1 MSLSAPFIRRPVATF
16 LLTFG
21 ILLGGYVAYRQ
32 LPVASLPAVDFP
44 TVRVYASL
52 PGASPETMAASVAT
66 PLERQLGQIAE
77 VTQLTSSSGLGYTSI
92 SVQFSLD
99 RSVDDAARDVQA
111 AINAAASQLPEDLPN
126 PPRHYKSNPAQ
137 APIMILALTCETL
150 PAGKV
155 YDYADTVVAQKL
167 SQIDGVSEVGISG
180 AEKTAVRVRV
190 KPAALASLG
199 LGLEDIRVA
208 VAQGNSSN
216 PKGSLE
222 GERQS
227 YTIGADDQLFGA
239 DAYRRLIVAYRNG
252 AAVRLGDIAEVVDA
266 TANTRVAG
274 RFNQQRAVIVYVYRQ
289 PGANIVETSDRIRA
303 ATAELAKWLP
313 PAVKIAVLSD
323 RTGTIR
329 AAITDIKYTLTIT
342 IALVVMVMLLFLR
355 RFWATLIPSIT
366 IPVAIAGTC
375 VAMYALHYTLDNLS
389 LMALT
394 IAVGFVVDDA
404 IVMIENVVRHMEAGE
419 TAVAAALKGAR
430 QIGFTVVS
438 ITVSLIAAFIP
449 LLFMGGYL
457 GRFFREFSVTLTAA
471 IAISG
476 VVSLTLTPAMCG
488 KFLRR
493 DESRPD
499 NAFQRACERGLAA
512 MRRLYEYGLRAALA
526 HRLAMLLATLAIC
539 AATVWLYRIVPK
551 GFFPPQETGI
561 IRGITDAAQDISFAA
576 MLDRQTAAEDVILAD
591 PAVDNLNSYVGG
603 GSYAGLS
610 TGYLYINLKPRELR
624 RATAEQVIDRLRPK
638 LARIYGINTYLFPVQ
653 DIMMGARIGKGQ
665 YQYTLQDEN
674 LDELNEWLPRIRDK
688 LKTLPE
694 LKDVSTDQQI
704 NGLQAA
710 LTIDRDAASRLGV
723 SPRLIDNT
731 LYDAFGQRQVSTVYA
746 PLDQFRTVLEID
758 PALQQDP
765 ATLRELYV
773 KSASGKQVPLSEV
786 TKVTQT
792 TTPLSLA
799 HQGEWPATTISFN
812 LAPDVALGQATD
824 AIHRAEAELELP
836 GSLRPT
842 FQGNARAFR
851 AHLDNM
857 PLLILAAVIAVYII
871 LGVLYESLIHPL
883 TIISTLPSAGLGAL
897 LALLI
902 TRTELSIIAMIGI
915 ILLIGIVKK
924 NAIMMVDFAIEAE
937 RNRGLLPYDAMVE
950 ACLLRFRPIM
960 MTTLAALLGAL
971 PMALDWGS
979 GSELRKPLGIAIV
992 GGLVVSQFLTLFT
1005 TPVVYLYL
1013 DRLRKWRRNRPS
1025 TIERLLEPAG

>member
-1 MSLSAPFIRRPVATF
+1 MSLSAPFIKRPVATF
-16 LLTFG
+16 LVTFG
-21 ILLGGYVAYRQ
+21 ILLGGYTAYRQ

-52 PGASPETMAASVAT
+52 PGASPQTMASAVAT

-77 VTQLTSSSGLGYTSI
+77 VTQLTSSSGLGYTNVG
-92 SVQFSLD
+92 VQFSLD

-111 AINAAASQLPEDLPN
+111 AINASASQLPEDLPN
-126 PPRHYKSNPAQ
+126 PPGHHKSNPAQ
-137 APIMILALTCETL
+137 APVMTLALTCETL

-180 AEKTAVRVRV
+180 AEKSAVRVRV
-190 KPAALASLG
+190 NPAALASLG
-199 LGLEDIRVA
+199 LGLEDVRTAI
-208 VAQGNSSN
+208 AQSNSIS

-227 YTIGADDQLFGA
+227 YTITADDQLFGA
-239 DAYRRLIVAYRNG
+239 DSYRRLIVAYRSG
-252 AAVRLGDIAEVVDA
+252 AAVRLGDLADVVDA

-274 RFNQQRAVIVYVYRQ
+274 RFNQQRAVLVYVYRQ
-289 PGANIVETSDRIRA
+289 PGANIVETSDRVRA
-303 ATAELAKWLP
+303 AVAELEKWLP
-313 PAVKIAVLSD
+313 PAIKIQILSD

-329 AAITDIKYTLTIT
+329 AAIADVKFTLAIT
-342 IALVVMVMLLFLR
+342 IALVVMVMLVFLR

-366 IPVAIAGTC
+366 IPVAIAGTYA
-375 VAMYALHYTLDNLS
+375 VMYALHYSLDNLS

-394 IAVGFVVDDA
+394 IAVGFIVDDA
-404 IVMIENVVRHMEAGE
+404 IVMIENIVRHMEAGE
-419 TAVAAALKGAR
+419 SAFAAALKGAR
-430 QIGFTVVS
+430 QIGFTIVS

-476 VVSLTLTPAMCG
+476 IISLTLTPAMCG
-488 KFLRR
+488 KFLSR
-493 DESRPD
+493 DEGKPD
-499 NAFQRACERGLAA
+499 NAFQRGCERALVA

-526 HRLAMLLATLAIC
+526 HRLAMLLATFGIC
-539 AATVWLYRIVPK
+539 AATVWLYTVVPK

-576 MLDRQTAAEDVILAD
+576 MTDRQDAVQRVILAD
-591 PAVDNLNSYVGG
+591 PAVDNMNSYVGG
-603 GSYAGLS
+603 SSWGGLS
-610 TGYLYINLKPRELR
+610 TGYLYINLKPREQR
-624 RATAEQVIDRLRPK
+624 QATAEQVINRLRPK
-638 LARIYGINTYLFPVQ
+638 LARIYGINTYLVPVQ
-653 DIMMGARIGKGQ
+653 DINIGARIGKGH

-674 LDELNEWLPRIRDK
+674 LDELNEWLPKVRDR
-688 LKTLPE
+688 LKELPE

-704 NGLQAA
+704 NGLQAT

-746 PLDQFRTVLEID
+746 PLDQFRTVLEVD

-773 KSASGKQVPLSEV
+773 KSSNGKQVPLSEV
-786 TKVTQT
+786 TKIAQT
-792 TTPLSLA
+792 TTPLSVA
-799 HQGEWPATTISFN
+799 HQGEWPAATISFN
-812 LAPDVALGQATD
+812 LAPDIALSQATD
-824 AIHRAEAELELP
+824 AIHRAETEMELP
-836 GSLRPT
+836 PTLRPT

-851 AHLDNM
+851 THVDNM
-857 PLLILAAVIAVYII
+857 PLLILAAVVAVYII
-871 LGVLYESLIHPL
+871 LGMLYESLIHPL

-897 LALLI
+897 LALYV
-902 TRTELSIIAMIGI
+902 THTELSIIAMIGI

-924 NAIMMVDFAIEAE
+924 NAIMMIDFALDAE
-937 RNRGLLPYDAMVE
+937 RNRGLSPYDAMVD
-950 ACLLRFRPIM
+950 ACLMRFRPIM
-960 MTTLAALLGAL
+960 MTTLTALLGAL

-992 GGLVVSQFLTLFT
+992 GGLLVSQFLTLFT

-1025 TIERLLEPAG
+1025 TIERLLEPAE

>member
-1 MSLSAPFIRRPVATF
+1 MSLSAPFIKRPVATF

-21 ILLGGYVAYRQ
+21 IMLGGYTAYRQ

-52 PGASPETMAASVAT
+52 PGAAPETMASAVAT

-77 VTQLTSSSGLGYTSI
+77 VTQLTSSSGLGYTNI
-92 SVQFSLD
+92 GVQFSLE

-111 AINAAASQLPEDLPN
+111 AINAAANQLPEDLPN
-126 PPRHYKSNPAQ
+126 PPGHHKSNPAQ
-137 APIMILALTCETL
+137 APVMTLALTCETL

-167 SQIDGVSEVGISG
+167 SQIDGISEVYISG
-180 AEKTAVRVRV
+180 AEKSAVRVRV
-190 KPAALASLG
+190 NPASLASLG
-199 LGLEDIRVA
+199 LGLEDVRVA
-208 VAQGNSSN
+208 IAQGNSVT

-222 GERQS
+222 GDRQS
-227 YTIGADDQLFGA
+227 YALSADDQLFGA
-239 DAYRRLIVAYRNG
+239 AAYRRLVIAYRNG
-252 AAVRLGDIAEVVDA
+252 AAVRLGDIADVVDA

-274 RFNQQRAVIVYVYRQ
+274 RFNQARAVLIYVYRQ

-303 ATAELAKWLP
+303 ATLDLEKWLP
-313 PAVKIAVLSD
+313 PAIKIEVLSD
-323 RTGTIR
+323 RTVTIR
-329 AAITDIKYTLTIT
+329 AAITDIKFTLTIT

-355 RFWATLIPSIT
+355 RFWATLIPSVT

-375 VAMYALHYTLDNLS
+375 AVMYALHYSLDNLS

-404 IVMIENVVRHMEAGE
+404 IVMIENIVRHMEAGE

-476 VVSLTLTPAMCG
+476 IISLTLTPAMCG

-493 DESRPD
+493 DEGRPA
-499 NAFQRACERGLAA
+499 NAFQRGCERALAA

-526 HRLAMLLATLAIC
+526 HRLIMLLATFGIC
-539 AATVWLYRIVPK
+539 LATVWLYTVVPK
-551 GFFPPQETGI
+551 GFFPPQQTGI

-576 MLDRQTAAEDVILAD
+576 MTERQDAVQRLILAD
-591 PAVDNLNSYVGG
+591 PAVDNMNSYVGG
-603 GSYAGLS
+603 SSWGGLS
-610 TGYLYINLKPRELR
+610 TGYLYINLKPREQR
-624 RATAEQVIDRLRPK
+624 KVTAEQVIDRLRPE

-653 DIMMGARIGKGQ
+653 DIMIGARQGKGQ

-688 LKTLPE
+688 LKELPE

-710 LTIDRDAASRLGV
+710 LSIDRDAASRLGV

-746 PLDQFRTVLEID
+746 PLDQFRTVLEVD

-773 KSASGKQVPLSEV
+773 KSSSGKQVPLSEV
-786 TKVTQT
+786 TKVSQT
-792 TTPLSLA
+792 TTPLSVA

-812 LAPDVALGQATD
+812 LAEGISLSQATD
-824 AIHRAEAELELP
+824 AMRRAELALELP
-836 GSLRPT
+836 GTLRPI
-842 FQGNARAFR
+842 FEGNAHAFR

-857 PLLILAAVIAVYII
+857 PLLLLAAVLAVYII
-871 LGVLYESLIHPL
+871 LGILYESLIHPL

-937 RNRGLLPYDAMVE
+937 RNRGLSPYDAMVE

-1013 DRLRKWRRNRPS
+1013 DRLRRWRRNRPS
-1025 TIERLLEPAG
+1025 TIERLLEPAE

>member
-1 MSLSAPFIRRPVATF
+1 VSLSAPFVKRPVATF

-21 ILLGGYVAYRQ
+21 VLLGGYAAYRQ

-52 PGASPETMAASVAT
+52 PGASPETMASAVAT

-77 VTQLTSSSGLGYTSI
+77 VTELTSSSGLGYASI
-92 SVQFSLD
+92 GVQFSLD
-99 RSVDDAARDVQA
+99 RGVDAGARDVQA
-111 AINAAASQLPEDLPN
+111 AINASASQLPEDLPN
-126 PPRHYKSNPAQ
+126 PPGHYKSNPAQ
-137 APIMILALTCETL
+137 APVMTLALTCETL

-167 SQIDGVSEVGISG
+167 SQIDGVSEVTISG
-180 AEKTAVRVRV
+180 AEKSAVRVRV
-190 KPAALASLG
+190 NPAALASLG
-199 LGLEDIRVA
+199 LGLEDVRTAI
-208 VAQGNSSN
+208 AQGNSIN
-216 PKGSLE
+216 PKGSFE
-222 GERQS
+222 GERKS
-227 YTIGADDQLFGA
+227 YAISADDQLFGA
-239 DAYRRLIVAYRNG
+239 DAYRRLVVTYRNG
-252 AAVRLGDIAEVVDA
+252 AAVRLGDIADVIDA

-274 RFNQQRAVIVYVYRQ
+274 RFNQQRAVLIYVYRQ
-289 PGANIVETSDRIRA
+289 PGANIVETSDRIRV
-303 ATAELAKWLP
+303 TARDLEKWLP
-313 PAVKIAVLSD
+313 PAIKMHVLSD

-329 AAITDIKYTLTIT
+329 AAITDIKYTQTIT
-342 IALVVMVMLLFLR
+342 IVLVVLVMLLFLR
-355 RFWATLIPSIT
+355 RFWATLIPSVT
-366 IPVAIAGTC
+366 IPVTIAGTYA
-375 VAMYALHYTLDNLS
+375 VMYAFHYSLDNLS

-394 IAVGFVVDDA
+394 IAIGFVVDDA
-404 IVMIENVVRHMEAGE
+404 IVMIENIVRHIEAGD
-419 TAVAAALKGAR
+419 TAVEAALKGAR

-471 IAISG
+471 VVISG
-476 VVSLTLTPAMCG
+476 IVSLTLTPAMCG

-493 DESRPD
+493 DEDRRD
-499 NAFQRACERGLAA
+499 NAFQRVCERALAA

-526 HRLAMLLATLAIC
+526 HRLIMLLATFAIC
-539 AATVWLYRIVPK
+539 GATVWLYRVVPK

-576 MLDRQTAAEDVILAD
+576 MTERQKAVEDVILAD
-591 PAVDNLNSYVGG
+591 PAIDSMNSWVGG
-603 GSYAGLS
+603 TSWAGLS
-610 TGYLYINLKPRELR
+610 TGYFYINLKPHEER
-624 RATAEQVIDRLRPK
+624 RATAEQVINRLRPK
-638 LARIYGINTYLFPVQ
+638 LAGLYGINTYLFPVQ
-653 DIMMGARIGKGQ
+653 DFMMGARVGKGQ

-674 LDELNEWLPRIRDK
+674 LDELNDWLPRVRDR
-688 LKTLPE
+688 LKELPE

-746 PLDQFRTVLEID
+746 PLDQFRTVLEVD

-773 KSASGKQVPLSEV
+773 KSSNGKQVPLSEV

-792 TTPLSLA
+792 TTPLSVA
-799 HQGEWPATTISFN
+799 HQGEWPAATISFN
-812 LAPDVALGQATD
+812 LAPDIALSQATD
-824 AIHRAEAELELP
+824 AIHRAEAEMELP
-836 GSLRPT
+836 PTLRPT

-857 PLLILAAVIAVYII
+857 PLLIFAAVIAVYII
-871 LGVLYESLIHPL
+871 LGMLYESLIHPL

-897 LALLI
+897 LALYV
-902 TRTELSIIAMIGI
+902 THTELSIIAMIGI

-924 NAIMMVDFAIEAE
+924 NAIMMIDFALDAE
-937 RNRGLLPYDAMVE
+937 RNRGLSPYDAMVE

-971 PMALDWGS
+971 PMAMDWGS

-992 GGLVVSQFLTLFT
+992 GGLLVSQFLTLFT

-1025 TIERLLEPAG
+1025 TIERLLEPAE

>member
-1 MSLSAPFIRRPVATF
+1 MSLSAPFIKRPVATF
-16 LLTFG
+16 LVTFG
-21 ILLGGYVAYRQ
+21 ILLGGYTAYRQ

-52 PGASPETMAASVAT
+52 PGASPQTMASAVAT

-77 VTQLTSSSGLGYTSI
+77 VTQLTSSSGLGYTNVG
-92 SVQFSLD
+92 VQFSLD

-111 AINAAASQLPEDLPN
+111 AINASASQLPEDLPN
-126 PPRHYKSNPAQ
+126 PPGHYKSNPAQ
-137 APIMILALTCETL
+137 APVMTLALTCETL

-180 AEKTAVRVRV
+180 AEKSAVRVRV
-190 KPAALASLG
+190 NPAALASLG
-199 LGLEDIRVA
+199 LGLEDVRTAI
-208 VAQGNSSN
+208 AQSNSIS

-227 YTIGADDQLFGA
+227 YTITADDQLFGA
-239 DAYRRLIVAYRNG
+239 DSYRRLIVAYRSG
-252 AAVRLGDIAEVVDA
+252 AAVRLGDLADVVDA

-274 RFNQQRAVIVYVYRQ
+274 RFNQQRAVLVYVYRQ
-289 PGANIVETSDRIRA
+289 PGANIVETSDRVRA
-303 ATAELAKWLP
+303 AVAELEKWLP
-313 PAVKIAVLSD
+313 PAIKIQILSD

-329 AAITDIKYTLTIT
+329 AAIADVKFTLAIT
-342 IALVVMVMLLFLR
+342 IALVVMVMLVFLR

-366 IPVAIAGTC
+366 IPVAIAGTYA
-375 VAMYALHYTLDNLS
+375 VMYALHYSLDNLS

-404 IVMIENVVRHMEAGE
+404 IVMIENIVRHMEAGE
-419 TAVAAALKGAR
+419 TAFAAALKGAR
-430 QIGFTVVS
+430 QIGFTVIS

-471 IAISG
+471 VAISG
-476 VVSLTLTPAMCG
+476 LVSLTLTPAMCG

-493 DESRPD
+493 EETRRD
-499 NAFQRACERGLAA
+499 NAFQRGCERSLAA
-512 MRRLYEYGLRAALA
+512 MRRLYEYGLRTALDN
-526 HRLAMLLATLAIC
+526 RPSMLLVTFAIC
-539 AATVWLYRIVPK
+539 VATVWLYTVIPK

-561 IRGITDAAQDISFAA
+561 IRGFTDAAQDISFAA
-576 MLDRQTAAEDVILAD
+576 MSERQNAIQGVILAD
-591 PAVDNLNSYVGG
+591 PAVDNMNSWVGG
-603 GSYAGLS
+603 NSWAGLS
-610 TGYLYINLKPRELR
+610 TGYLYINLKPREQR
-624 RATAEQVIDRLRPK
+624 HATAEQVIDRLRPK

-653 DIMMGARIGKGQ
+653 DIMIGARQGKGQ
-665 YQYTLQDEN
+665 YQYTLLDED
-674 LDELNEWLPRIRDK
+674 LDELNEWLPRVRDK
-688 LKTLPE
+688 LKQVIE
-694 LKDVSTDQQI
+694 LADVSTDQQI
-704 NGLQAA
+704 NGLQAM
-710 LTIDRDAASRLGV
+710 LNIDRDAASRLGV

-746 PLDQFRTVLEID
+746 ALDQFRTVLEVD

-773 KSASGKQVPLSEV
+773 KSTNGRQVPLSEV
-786 TKVTQT
+786 TKVSQT
-792 TTPLSLA
+792 TTPLSIA
-799 HQGEWPATTISFN
+799 HQGEWPAATISFN
-812 LAPDVALGQATD
+812 LAPGVSLSQATD
-824 AIHRAEAELELP
+824 AIHRAEAELDLP
-836 GSLRPT
+836 GTLRPI
-842 FQGNARAFR
+842 FEGNARAFR

-857 PLLILAAVIAVYII
+857 PLLIAAAIIAVYII
-871 LGVLYESLIHPL
+871 LGMLYESLIHPL

-902 TRTELSIIAMIGI
+902 TGTELSIIAMIGI

-937 RNRGLLPYDAMVE
+937 RNRGLSPYDAMVE

-971 PMALDWGS
+971 PIALDWGN
-979 GSELRKPLGIAIV
+979 GSELRKPLGVAIV
-992 GGLVVSQFLTLFT
+992 GGLLVSQFLTLFT

-1013 DRLRKWRRNRPS
+1013 DRLRTWRRNRPS
-1025 TIERLLEPAG
+1025 TIERLLEPAE

>member
-1 MSLSAPFIRRPVATF
+1 MSLSAPFIKRPVATF

-21 ILLGGYVAYRQ
+21 IMLGGYTAYRQ

-52 PGASPETMAASVAT
+52 PGASPETMASAVAT

-77 VTQLTSSSGLGYTSI
+77 VTQLTSSSGLGYTNI
-92 SVQFSLD
+92 GVQFPLE

-111 AINAAASQLPEDLPN
+111 AINAAASQLPGDLPN
-126 PPRHYKSNPAQ
+126 PPGHHKSNPAQ
-137 APIMILALTCETL
+137 APVMTLALICETL
-150 PAGKV
+150 PSGKV

-167 SQIDGVSEVGISG
+167 SQIDGVSEVYISG
-180 AEKTAVRVRV
+180 AEKSAVRVRV
-190 KPAALASLG
+190 NPASLASIG
-199 LGLEDIRVA
+199 LGLEDVRTAI
-208 VAQGNSSN
+208 AQSNSIS

-227 YTIGADDQLFGA
+227 YALSADDQLFGA
-239 DAYRRLIVAYRNG
+239 AAYRRLIVAYRNG
-252 AAVRLGDIAEVVDA
+252 AAVRLGDIADVVDA

-274 RFNQQRAVIVYVYRQ
+274 RFNQQRAVMVYVYRQ

-303 ATAELAKWLP
+303 AARDLEKWLP
-313 PAVKIAVLSD
+313 PAIKIEVLSD
-323 RTGTIR
+323 RTVTIR
-329 AAITDIKYTLTIT
+329 AAITDIKVTLTIT
-342 IALVVMVMLLFLR
+342 VALVVMVMLVFLR

-375 VAMYALHYTLDNLS
+375 AVMYALHYSLDNLS

-404 IVMIENVVRHMEAGE
+404 IVMIENIVRHMEAGE

-476 VVSLTLTPAMCG
+476 IVSLTLTPAMCG

-493 DESRPD
+493 DEGRPD
-499 NAFQRACERGLAA
+499 NAFQRGCERVLAA

-526 HRLAMLLATLAIC
+526 HRLIMLLVTLAIC
-539 AATVWLYRIVPK
+539 IATVWLYRIVPK

-576 MLDRQTAAEDVILAD
+576 MTDRQDAVQNLILAD
-591 PAVDNLNSYVGG
+591 PAVDNMNSYVGG
-603 GSYAGLS
+603 SSWGGLS
-610 TGYLYINLKPRELR
+610 TGYLYINLKPREQR
-624 RATAEQVIDRLRPK
+624 KVTAEQVIDRLRPK

-653 DIMMGARIGKGQ
+653 DIMIGARQGKGQ

-688 LKTLPE
+688 LKELPE

-746 PLDQFRTVLEID
+746 PLDQFRTVLEVD

-773 KSASGKQVPLSEV
+773 KSSTGKQVPLSEV
-786 TKVTQT
+786 TKVSQT
-792 TTPLSLA
+792 TTPLSVA

-812 LAPDVALGQATD
+812 IAEGISLSQATD
-824 AIHRAEAELELP
+824 AIHRAELDLELP
-836 GSLRPT
+836 GTLRPI
-842 FQGNARAFR
+842 FEGNARAFR

-857 PLLILAAVIAVYII
+857 PLLLVAAVLAVYII
-871 LGVLYESLIHPL
+871 LGMLYESLIHPL

-902 TRTELSIIAMIGI
+902 TGTELSIIAMIGI

-937 RNRGLLPYDAMVE
+937 RNRGLSPYDAMVE

-992 GGLVVSQFLTLFT
+992 GGLLVSQFLTLFT

-1025 TIERLLEPAG
+1025 TIERLLEPAE